1 MIKLTEE
8 QINIIKNSFRLTYYN
23 EFEFD
28 LEEMKANLKNEI
40 DETTA
45 LQLIE
50 YADTRFV
57 EHGLVDDE
65 PNKFG
70 RDMEIIRDHIYYSL
84 KDQ

>member
-8 QINIIKNSFRLTYYN
+8 QLNIIKNSFSLPYYN

-28 LEEMKANLKNEI
+28 LEEMKSNIKKEI
-40 DETTA
+40 DEITA

-50 YADTRFV
+50 YVDTRFI

-70 RDMEIIRDHIYYSL
+70 RDMEMIRDHIYYSL

>member
-8 QINIIKNSFRLTYYN
+8 LLNIIKNSFKLPHYN

-28 LEEMKANLKNEI
+28 LEKMKSNIKNEI

-50 YADTRFV
+50 CADTRFV

-65 PNKFG
+65 PNAFG
-70 RDMEIIRDHIYYSL
+70 RDMESIRDYIYYSL
-84 KDQ
+84 K